1 MNESIL
7 SLKQE
12 LDALGPRGRGHRYPK
27 SLREAV
33 VSYVLTARR
42 DGQTWQKLVNELGI
56 GAITLQRWC
65 EDPTSCSTITPL
77 RVVTRDKP
85 CSEAVTVVA
94 PNGWRI
100 EGLTFEMALRLMA
113 AAP

>member
-1 MNESIL
+1 MNEGIL

-27 SLREAV
+27 PLRESV
-33 VSYVLTARR
+33 VSHVLTARR
-42 DGQTWQKLVNELGI
+42 HGQTWQQLTDELGI

-65 EDPTSCSTITPL
+65 DEPTSQSTVTPL
-77 RVVTRDKP
+77 RVVTHDKP
-85 CSEAVTVVA
+85 SSESVTIVA

-100 EGLTFEMALRLMA
+100 EGLTSEIALRLMA